1 MIAEYKPK
9 HEGTTHV
16 SPDGEE
22 FRIGAK
28 GFLYR
33 WSGDEWRKTTYDKG
47 RLLTLKEF
55 REMREKKRFT
65 NEFRKYT

>member
-1 MIAEYKPK
+1 MIVEYKPK

-16 SPDGEE
+16 SLDGEE

-33 WSGDEWRKTTYDKG
+33 WMGGEW
-47 RLLTLKEF
+47 
-55 REMREKKRFT
+55 
-65 NEFRKYT
+65 